1 MNTHFSEYKMENNC
15 FSQKISIFH
24 GRIPPEEGYIVGY
37 GAMINFYKLAVPLPE
52 TLSIISIKNRK
63 YQVQGWNVYTP
74 SYQPENTLYKQ
85 LVFALKYEG
94 INLLF
99 FKFLFNKLGKKE
111 VIKLLN
117 IEPSGQYS
125 RKIWFLFEWLTGET
139 LPIPDMTFKNFSP
152 LVDDKIQFAIS
163 GQRSSRHRI
172 INNLPGTPDFCPLI
186 YKTEKLEKYIASKI
200 QLQNKTYLNSIH
212 KDIMQ
217 RASSFLLLK
226 DSRASFKI
234 EGENPGTN
242 RALRWGKAIGEAGKN
257 PLSKAELIRLQGII
271 IENKRFT
278 KLGFRTEGGFVG
290 DHDRI
295 TGEPIPEHISARW
308 QDLDKL
314 MDGLIQTAKFL
325 ASQEFDPLLTA
336 ALIAF
341 GFVFIH
347 PFSDGNGRIHRYL
360 IHHILAKSG
369 FTQQGVIFPVSASI
383 LDKIDEYRIILENY
397 SHPVLELIKWK
408 STPDHNVRILNETI
422 DYYRYFDATK
432 QAEFLFDCVVDTI
445 NRIIPE
451 EVDYILKFD
460 EFKRFIDDQFEMPD
474 KLVASLVRFLRQN
487 NGILSKR
494 ARKKEFWR
502 LRDAEVAEIEEVF
515 KEVFKS

>member
-1 MNTHFSEYKMENNC
+1 MENNC
-15 FSQKISIFH
+15 FSRKISIFY
-24 GRIPPEEGYIVGY
+24 GRIPPEQGYIVGY
-37 GAMINFYKLAVPLPE
+37 GAIIDFFKLAVPLPE
-52 TLSIISIKNRK
+52 NLSIISIKNRK
-63 YQVQGWNVYTP
+63 YHIQGWNVYTP
-74 SYQPENTLYKQ
+74 AYQPENTLYKQ

-99 FKFLFNKLGKKE
+99 FKFLFNKLGEQE
-111 VIKLLN
+111 VINLLK

-125 RKIWFLFEWLTGET
+125 RKIWFLYEWLTGET
-139 LPIPDMTFKNFSP
+139 LPIPDMTFKNFTP
-152 LVDDKIQFAIS
+152 LVDEKIQYAVS

-186 YKTEKLEKYIASKI
+186 YKTEKLEKYIATNI
-200 QLQNKTYLNSIH
+200 QLLKKNYLKSIH
-212 KDIMQ
+212 KDVMQ

-226 DSRASFKI
+226 DSLASFKI

-257 PLSKAELIRLQGII
+257 PLSKAELLRLQRII

-290 DHDRI
+290 EHDRI

-314 MDGLIQTAKFL
+314 IDGLIQTANYLEIKK
-325 ASQEFDPLLTA
+325 FDPVLTA

-341 GFVFIH
+341 GFIFIH

-383 LDKIDEYRIILENY
+383 LDKIDEYRITLENY
-397 SHPVLELIKWK
+397 SHPVKELTEWE
-408 STPDHNVRILNETI
+408 STPDHNVRVLNETI
-422 DYYRYFDATK
+422 DFYRYFNATK
-432 QAEFLFDCVVDTI
+432 QAEFLFDCVIDII

-451 EVDYILKFD
+451 EVDYILKYD
-460 EFKRFIDDQFEMPD
+460 EFKRFIDDRFEMPD
-474 KLVASLVRFLRQN
+474 KLVATLVRFLEQN
-487 NGILSKR
+487 NGILSKK
-494 ARKKEFWR
+494 ARTKEFAK
-502 LRDAEVAEIEEVF
+502 LRDYEVTKIEEVF
-515 KEVFKS
+515 KEVFKG